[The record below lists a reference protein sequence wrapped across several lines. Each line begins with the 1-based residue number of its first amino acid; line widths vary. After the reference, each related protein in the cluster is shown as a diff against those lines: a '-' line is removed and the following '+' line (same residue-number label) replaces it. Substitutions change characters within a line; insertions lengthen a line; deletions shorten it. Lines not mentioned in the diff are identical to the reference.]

1 MHINVVELSEEFK
14 NEDSSEEGGYMDEI
28 QQEEEQDNNQQYIL
42 QQESLTSLDVESLI
56 HDNESLDMNSDDYD
70 VDN

>member
-28 QQEEEQDNNQQYIL
+28 QQEEEQDNN
-42 QQESLTSLDVESLI
+42 
-56 HDNESLDMNSDDYD
+56 
-70 VDN
+70 